1 MNDGRDSTH
10 ASLAERGIP
19 RLVAARCQGRRTP
32 REEMKKYSCYNDGI
46 MRERNTLMETQDTGL
61 ECCTPRSSVKV
72 SLCTVDYP
80 HTSRDHADLS
90 KTPPLRPAAHRP

>member
-1 MNDGRDSTH
+1 MQAWRS
-10 ASLAERGIP
+10 E
-19 RLVAARCQGRRTP
+19 GRRTP

-72 SLCTVDYP
+72 SLCTADYP
-80 HTSRDHADLS
+80 HTSRDHADLT